1 MTTAQLRRSLA
12 AAEARIEKARA
23 QLSTAQKEAALFREL
38 LRLHG
43 DVNSSTFSEQMQTD
57 SRNIAIS
64 EGRSG
69 RDPFLKAIRAKGYTL
84 RSLAEALDYKPSL
97 LSMQRG
103 GTRPIPYER
112 AKRIEKLTGWP
123 ATAKDW
129 PGGLS

>member
-1 MTTAQLRRSLA
+1 MTPAQLRRSLA

-23 QLSTAQKEAALFREL
+23 QLVTAEREAELFREL

-43 DVNSSTFSEQMQTD
+43 DVNSSTFGEQMQTD

-84 RSLAEALDYKPSL
+84 RSLADAVGCPVSL
-97 LSMQRG
+97 LSMQRAG
-103 GTRPIPYER
+103 QRPMPYER

-123 ATAKDW
+123 AAAKDW